1 MVLGA
6 LSVNS
11 RTIYIFMMICDD
23 LICHNSYIILYYY
36 YKLEALFS
44 NNFVDLGN

>member
-6 LSVNS
+6 LGVNS

-23 LICHNSYIILYYY
+23 LICHNSYIIQGGPKVTSQSFELI
-36 YKLEALFS
+36 ARS
-44 NNFVDLGN
+44 QIT